1 MNLMKGGSLRATGR
15 KVLGHATSYD
25 TGNEKRERQY
35 NDTGHQ
41 TNHDT
46 GNEKPEYGYRMT

>member
-41 TNHDT
+41 TSHDT
-46 GNEKPEYGYRMT
+46 GNEKPE